1 MPRPRSPCP
10 SVYGVSTSYL
20 KTGST
25 TTLPDAIQA
34 EPSFLNASSDILQT
48 EEAVFVSPEPRFI
61 PTTAN
66 DIMRYDRN
74 AKSHAMMQVEV
85 YLFSRLLMTSCVE
98 ILRPRIMVSRSTW
111 LIIRSSSKF
120 YITLK
125 HGQPLKFL
133 NKGHSTLRMDGAC
146 TSRRSSVL
154 PPRRNGMF
162 HCRRLRSRAD
172 TILQKTLTEVD
183 VCNMTV
189 LADIEHF
196 RRTLYD
202 DLRRAILDRMIN
214 LELEDVELVLE
225 PKTDDYGVLC
235 SYYFVHR
242 RKRCLF
248 WLEAFDAPSI
258 FGDCKGV
265 KALSHKRSSHLP
277 TVYQR
282 LMVYPGLA
290 IEAQYWYAT

>member
-1 MPRPRSPCP
+1 
-10 SVYGVSTSYL
+10 
-20 KTGST
+20 
-25 TTLPDAIQA
+25 
-34 EPSFLNASSDILQT
+34 
-48 EEAVFVSPEPRFI
+48 
-61 PTTAN
+61 
-66 DIMRYDRN
+66 
-74 AKSHAMMQVEV
+74 
-85 YLFSRLLMTSCVE
+85 
-98 ILRPRIMVSRSTW
+98 
-111 LIIRSSSKF
+111 
-120 YITLK
+120 
-125 HGQPLKFL
+125 
-133 NKGHSTLRMDGAC
+133 
-146 TSRRSSVL
+146 
-154 PPRRNGMF
+154 MF